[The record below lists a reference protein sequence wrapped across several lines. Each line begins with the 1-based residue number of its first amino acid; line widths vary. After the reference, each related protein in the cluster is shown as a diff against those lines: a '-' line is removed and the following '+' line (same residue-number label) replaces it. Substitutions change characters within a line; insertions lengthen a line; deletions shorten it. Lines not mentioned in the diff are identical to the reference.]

1 MSSFVSKQCKK
12 LSLPMK
18 DGKKDLVV
26 EIAAVDLKR
35 AERKH
40 PAKCAFAC
48 AATRGVEGVIAA
60 YFYRTTAWLQFE
72 NRMERYILS
81 APMQQAVRMFDKVAV
96 MSMGTYTLLAPRY
109 SNLMTH
115 VRKRNEKRKGRH
127 YPRGTDI
134 RRNFVRESDDVRIM
148 ASVAAMPNKRRGL
161 LDKAATK

>member
-12 LSLPMK
+12 MSLPMK
-18 DGKKDLVV
+18 DGKKDLVI
-26 EIAAVDLKR
+26 EIAAVDLRK

-48 AATRGVEGVIAA
+48 AATRGVEGVVAA

-72 NRMERYILS
+72 NRMERFILS
-81 APMQQAVRMFDKVAV
+81 AAMQQAVRTFDRTAV
-96 MSMGTYTLLAPRY
+96 MSMGQYTLLAPRA
-109 SNLMTH
+109 SNLMTR
-115 VRKRNEKRKGRH
+115 VRVRNAKRKGRH

-148 ASVAAMPNKRRGL
+148 ASVAVLPNKRRGL
-161 LDKAATK
+161 LDKAA